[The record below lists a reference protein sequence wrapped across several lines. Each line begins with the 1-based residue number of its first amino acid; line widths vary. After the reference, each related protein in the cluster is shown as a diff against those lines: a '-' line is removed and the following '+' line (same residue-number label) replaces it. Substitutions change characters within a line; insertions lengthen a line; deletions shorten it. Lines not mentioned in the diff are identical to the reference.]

1 MSRWMPVYEDDMTHW
16 LWDQPQRYQWWLE
29 IRFRAATKT
38 GVRYVGGTNIRV
50 NVNRGE
56 WPVTISYLSNHW
68 HSDDGA
74 VKAFLEVLEG
84 DGLIVCNRVK
94 LVTFI
99 RVVDFERYCF
109 QKPMEAAPVTS
120 ESISPVESEI
130 HSVRLLD
137 DDPVSLTPDQPPIL
151 TDELADMETGS
162 SSTIPTLRK
171 TPTRTPDNNYN
182 KTNNENDKD
191 KEQSREFGFVSEY
204 KNSKASLE
212 ASAMG
217 LHCKIEVILQLID
230 DFYQNTL
237 VTEDWHKSFTG
248 FKKHF
253 MNWAR
258 LRLKN
263 TSSNETAR
271 TNRSYGGNPT
281 NGGRRKG
288 PIKPACGLI
297 ED

>member
-1 MSRWMPVYEDDMTHW
+1 MPVYEDDMTHW

-29 IRFRAATKT
+29 IRFRAATRP
-38 GVRYVGGTNIRV
+38 GVRYVGGTNLRV

-74 VKAFLEVLEG
+74 IKGFLEALEG
-84 DGLIVCNRVK
+84 DGLIVCQRVK

-99 RVVDFERYCF
+99 RVVGFERYCF
-109 QKPMEAAPVTS
+109 QKPIDTPQEIEYSTPHTEPDID
-120 ESISPVESEI
+120 ESRI
-130 HSVRLLD
+130 LD
-137 DDPVSLTPDQPPIL
+137 DEPCETPTISNSQPQEL
-151 TDELADMETGS
+151 TDIETDS
-162 SSTIPTLRK
+162 LSQIPTLRK
-171 TPTRTPDNNYN
+171 TPIQPPDNNYN
-182 KTNNENDKD
+182 KTNSENDKD
-191 KEQSREFGFVSEY
+191 KEQAREFEFVSQY
-204 KNSKASLE
+204 KNSKASIE

-217 LHCKIEVILQLID
+217 LHCSIEEIVSLID

-237 VTEDWHKSFTG
+237 VTEEWHKSFTG

-258 LRLKN
+258 LRLKAP
-263 TSSNETAR
+263 TSNETTR
-271 TNRSYGGNPT
+271 TNRPYGGNQT
-281 NGGRRKG
+281 NGGRRRG
-288 PIKPACGLI
+288 PIKPACGLN

>member
-29 IRFRAATKT
+29 IRFRAATRP

-56 WPVTISYLSNHW
+56 WPVTISYLSDHW

-74 VKAFLEVLEG
+74 IKSFLEALEG
-84 DGLIVCNRVK
+84 DGLIECKREK

-99 RVVDFERYCF
+99 RVIGFERYCF
-109 QKPMEAAPVTS
+109 QKPPENPQYVPDVSMYA
-120 ESISPVESEI
+120 EI
-130 HSVRLLD
+130 PIEETKVID
-137 DDPVSLTPDQPPIL
+137 DD
-151 TDELADMETGS
+151 S
-162 SSTIPTLRK
+162 SSETPYVSPQKTNNPTIDETACQTILPTLRK
-171 TPTRTPDNNYN
+171 TPIRTPDNNYN
-182 KTNNENDKD
+182 KINSDNDNE
-191 KEQSREFGFVSEY
+191 KERNREFEFLNQL
-204 KNSKASLE
+204 KNSRASLE
-212 ASAMG
+212 ASVMS
-217 LHCKIEVILQLID
+217 LHCEMEELLQLLD
-230 DFYQNTL
+230 DFTQNII
-237 VTEDWHKSFTG
+237 VTEEWHKSFTG

-258 LRLKN
+258 LRLSKDK
-263 TSSNETAR
+263 TNET
-271 TNRSYGGNPT
+271 TKKNRPFTGNPG

-288 PIKPACGLI
+288 PVTPACGLI